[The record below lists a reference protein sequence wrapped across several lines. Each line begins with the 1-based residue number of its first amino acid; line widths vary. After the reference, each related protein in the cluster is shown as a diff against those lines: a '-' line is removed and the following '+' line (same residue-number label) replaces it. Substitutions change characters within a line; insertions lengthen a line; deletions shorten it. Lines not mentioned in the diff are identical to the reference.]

1 MKTAKDKHVVMG
13 SDFAG
18 HALKEAVK
26 HHLIERGWTV
36 EDLTPVKDEC
46 PMYHRVGFAVGAKI
60 AEKEFEKALIFCGS
74 GMGIHVAASKVPGVH
89 AAVCESVDSARRSTT
104 ANNCNVMAMG
114 AFFTGP
120 RLAMAMADAFLDHH
134 FGQGYE
140 DWDGFDAYHQLGYD
154 ECNAFDYEAYKAN
167 GFQVVDPGEAPLGPQ
182 PKGLSF

>member
-1 MKTAKDKHVVMG
+1 MG
-13 SDFAG
+13 IVAAG
-18 HALKEAVK
+18 VARSRSHALAWCVRLVERNQGEWVKELKEAVK

-154 ECNAFDYEAYKAN
+154 EIGRAH
-167 GFQVVDPGEAPLGPQ
+167 V
-182 PKGLSF
+182 